1 MNLKLIAGNYGRTLK
16 KEKKLKWP
24 YQKIFSQ
31 SINFP
36 SYSSVTLLK
45 KKRKKWMSFTVKEAF
60 GQYKTTAKED
70 ENDRLFFFK
79 SVY

>member
-45 KKRKKWMSFTVKEAF
+45 KKTEKVDVIHSERSIWPIQNH
-60 GQYKTTAKED
+60 GQ
-70 ENDRLFFFK
+70 RR
-79 SVY
+79 